1 MYAGYINSIFIPR
14 IQIFSGGVMMRTTT
28 EKVMIDGRADR
39 QNNVCAAFFRDKNA
53 DYYTLWVLEPGHI
66 EIVDEKL
73 STGV

>member
-1 MYAGYINSIFIPR
+1 
-14 IQIFSGGVMMRTTT
+14 MMRTTT